1 MSEAHPPRR
10 EQRRQTRERILA
22 HARTLFATKGFER
35 TTIRA
40 VAEQAGVDP
49 ALVMQHFGSKQ
60 GLFDAATA
68 AGAEP
73 ALDADAGTLTESLL
87 ATLEFK
93 LNDQGRERMAMLRSM
108 LTHPE
113 ATERVR
119 VGLDHQSEQIA
130 AALPGDDARLRGAL
144 IASVV
149 LGVRIGR
156 DLLGLARLS
165 DAPPAEVLQLMRP
178 VFDALGNADAQDP

>member
-10 EQRRQTRERILA
+10 EQRRQTHERILA
-22 HARTLFATKGFER
+22 HARALFGAKGFER

-60 GLFDAATA
+60 RLFDAATA
-68 AGAEP
+68 AKSEP
-73 ALDADAGTLTESLL
+73 MLDAHSGTLVESLL
-87 ATLEFK
+87 HTLDFK

-108 LTHPE
+108 LTHPA
-113 ATERVR
+113 ATEQVR

-130 AALPGDDARLRGAL
+130 AALSGSDARLRGAL

-156 DLLGLARLS
+156 DLLGLARLA
-165 DAPPAEVLQLMRP
+165 DAPPDQILQLMHP
-178 VFDALGNADAQDP
+178 VFEALINADTREP